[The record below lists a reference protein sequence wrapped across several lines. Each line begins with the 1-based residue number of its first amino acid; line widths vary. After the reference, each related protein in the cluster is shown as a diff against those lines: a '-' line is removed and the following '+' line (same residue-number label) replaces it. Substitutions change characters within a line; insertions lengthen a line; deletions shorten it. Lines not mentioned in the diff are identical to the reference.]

1 MTTDHE
7 VSVPSLTLSIKDKN
21 SILLSYVH
29 DISDW
34 VITFDKNMGPEFYDI
49 PCKEGETPYLL
60 DYLPGVELNG
70 ISSFLTCRPTSEI
83 EGLLVPH
90 FKSFGINL
98 SDKESFFE
106 LLADIRSVSSSMIM
120 QLGSTRNKAF
130 EVLGTTL
137 MKRMLRKKGLVSD
150 SFIIPID
157 LHQELFR
164 DMDAKSH
171 ERADNLLVDFHTN
184 KREIVFTVIEIKC
197 RQNLSDDELLALQEK
212 MRHQIDNT
220 ILALRKHFDI
230 DFQTPDRLDRELMT
244 LELQSLLMFYSK
256 RAARY
261 LYLNE
266 ETADEYEKFILSLIQ
281 GNYTIR
287 FKRLGL
293 IYQFG
298 STEYQRKDD
307 MNGILYYIMGK
318 PMIERILDKD
328 MSVKTIDLE
337 MMNADDDF
345 RTAFEKSDRLMRE
358 ESFKLSHNDEELP
371 SKEIDNVEFFEES
384 RGNIIGSSEY
394 EEVKDKPNSEENPV
408 NENLSDL
415 EETNSDSNEK
425 EQGNNTKTNPKQE
438 EITDNK
444 APDYDILIGK
454 TSGSEQY
461 GILGESINGHK
472 KIAIDLSETNTIS
485 LFGVQGGGKSYTIG
499 TITEMT
505 LKQFPNIN
513 LLPAPMAS
521 VIFHYS
527 ESMDYAPEFTSM
539 IYPNDEVSQLKKLKD
554 IYGAE
559 PDNIND
565 VIMLCPVDKL
575 EEKAGRVSFNR
586 NSSNSIPLY
595 RLKCSR
601 LDVPI
606 EKLLEMSPLI

>member
-1 MTTDHE
+1 
-7 VSVPSLTLSIKDKN
+7 
-21 SILLSYVH
+21 
-29 DISDW
+29 
-34 VITFDKNMGPEFYDI
+34 
-49 PCKEGETPYLL
+49 
-60 DYLPGVELNG
+60 
-70 ISSFLTCRPTSEI
+70 
-83 EGLLVPH
+83 
-90 FKSFGINL
+90 
-98 SDKESFFE
+98 
-106 LLADIRSVSSSMIM
+106 M

-394 EEVKDKPNSEENPV
+394 EEVRIS
-408 NENLSDL
+408 
-415 EETNSDSNEK
+415 
-425 EQGNNTKTNPKQE
+425 
-438 EITDNK
+438 
-444 APDYDILIGK
+444 LIP
-454 TSGSEQY
+454 
-461 GILGESINGHK
+461 K
-472 KIAIDLSETNTIS
+472 KIQLT
-485 LFGVQGGGKSYTIG
+485 K
-499 TITEMT
+499 
-505 LKQFPNIN
+505 
-513 LLPAPMAS
+513 
-521 VIFHYS
+521 IFQ
-527 ESMDYAPEFTSM
+527 
-539 IYPNDEVSQLKKLKD
+539 I
-554 IYGAE
+554 
-559 PDNIND
+559 
-565 VIMLCPVDKL
+565 
-575 EEKAGRVSFNR
+575 
-586 NSSNSIPLY
+586 
-595 RLKCSR
+595 
-601 LDVPI
+601 
-606 EKLLEMSPLI
+606 

>member
-164 DMDAKSH
+164 DMDAESH

-212 MRHQIDNT
+212 
-220 ILALRKHFDI
+220 
-230 DFQTPDRLDRELMT
+230 
-244 LELQSLLMFYSK
+244 
-256 RAARY
+256 
-261 LYLNE
+261 
-266 ETADEYEKFILSLIQ
+266 
-281 GNYTIR
+281 
-287 FKRLGL
+287 
-293 IYQFG
+293 
-298 STEYQRKDD
+298 
-307 MNGILYYIMGK
+307 
-318 PMIERILDKD
+318 
-328 MSVKTIDLE
+328 
-337 MMNADDDF
+337 NA
-345 RTAFEKSDRLMRE
+345 
-358 ESFKLSHNDEELP
+358 
-371 SKEIDNVEFFEES
+371 
-384 RGNIIGSSEY
+384 
-394 EEVKDKPNSEENPV
+394 
-408 NENLSDL
+408 
-415 EETNSDSNEK
+415 
-425 EQGNNTKTNPKQE
+425 
-438 EITDNK
+438 
-444 APDYDILIGK
+444 
-454 TSGSEQY
+454 
-461 GILGESINGHK
+461 
-472 KIAIDLSETNTIS
+472 
-485 LFGVQGGGKSYTIG
+485 
-499 TITEMT
+499 
-505 LKQFPNIN
+505 
-513 LLPAPMAS
+513 
-521 VIFHYS
+521 
-527 ESMDYAPEFTSM
+527 
-539 IYPNDEVSQLKKLKD
+539 
-554 IYGAE
+554 
-559 PDNIND
+559 
-565 VIMLCPVDKL
+565 
-575 EEKAGRVSFNR
+575 
-586 NSSNSIPLY
+586 SSNRQHYFSSQ
-595 RLKCSR
+595 KTF
-601 LDVPI
+601 
-606 EKLLEMSPLI
+606 